1 MRNGKPLLKIL
12 FPWAFNL
19 FVGLAFL
26 IGGGATIIY
35 QPFMSTVFFVIG
47 AITVLIGVLGGLS
60 QMRDLINGRTKIV
73 GFVTAKSVTEEV
85 TDGIGTL
92 ERPVIRVE
100 GVPFEV
106 SHRIYD
112 WVEEGD
118 EVVVTYW
125 KRVLGVVSVVK
136 TGRQSL
142 PDEEP
147 PAIIQERAQCSEHP
161 ELSHESNAS
170 LHAKRVAQQEAIEN
184 SVEASGDGGPATQ
197 IEVAEENNPNAD
209 KSGRP
214 RKKRDRRTS

>member
-1 MRNGKPLLKIL
+1 MINGKPLLNIL
-12 FPWAFNL
+12 FPWAFYL

-26 IGGGATIIY
+26 IGGGATINY
-35 QPFMSTVFFVIG
+35 QPFMSIVLFVVG

-60 QMRDLINGRTKIV
+60 PMRDLINGRSKIA
-73 GFVTAKSVTEEV
+73 GIVTAKSITEEV
-85 TDGIGTL
+85 IDSLDTL
-92 ERPVIRVE
+92 EHPVIRVE
-100 GVPFEV
+100 GAPFDV

-118 EVVVTYW
+118 EVVVTFW
-125 KRVLGVVSVVK
+125 KRVELVVSVVK
-136 TGRQSL
+136 TGQRSL

-161 ELSHESNAS
+161 ELSDEADAS

-184 SVEASGDGGPATQ
+184 SAEASGDGSPATQ

-214 RKKRDRRTS
+214 REKRDRRTS